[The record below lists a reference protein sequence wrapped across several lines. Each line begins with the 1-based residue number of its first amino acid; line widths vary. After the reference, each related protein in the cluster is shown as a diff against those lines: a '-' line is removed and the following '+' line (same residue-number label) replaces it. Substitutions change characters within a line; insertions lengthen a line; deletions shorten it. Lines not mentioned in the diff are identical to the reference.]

1 MAVFSPR
8 FGDQLHRTGMNC
20 KENDLAFIKQSVQP
34 KNIGLIVNCSKYLG
48 FYLQGDYLEISG
60 EFWMAAVS
68 DNYWLIE
75 SPTGSIETMYGKSK
89 MAYIPDTWLF
99 PIKEEPKEENISTIS
114 TLDDEIVVQ

>member
-1 MAVFSPR
+1 
-8 FGDQLHRTGMNC
+8 MNC

-68 DNYWLIE
+68 DNYWQIE
-75 SPTGSIETMYGKSK
+75 SSTGSIETMYGKSK

-99 PIKEEPKEENISTIS
+99 PIKEEPKEENIFAIS
-114 TLDDEIVVQ
+114 TLDDEIVV